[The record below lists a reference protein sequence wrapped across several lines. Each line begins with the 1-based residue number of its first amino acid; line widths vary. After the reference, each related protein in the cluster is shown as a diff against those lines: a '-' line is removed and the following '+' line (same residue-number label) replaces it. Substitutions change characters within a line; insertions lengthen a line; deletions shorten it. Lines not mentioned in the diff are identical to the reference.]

1 MEKANTTQRVYN
13 LKSQTQLALESLD
26 QSQPFWVHLDYNE
39 THAVEWIEQA
49 AFLSETVK
57 EALTSEET
65 RPRAQFFGS
74 GLFVSLRGINLAKS
88 AKPED
93 MVSIRLYITEN
104 CVVSTAHRRIFSVS
118 EIAELINQGEGPK
131 TSSEWLVSMIE
142 HLTDN
147 MSDTV
152 HFIDDKLGDYEDSI
166 LTGEK
171 NSFQS
176 ELANLRRQIIAIRR
190 HLSPQ
195 REALQSLL
203 NDKNI
208 LLSSECKHQI
218 RESLDHITRYIE
230 ELDSCKE
237 RAAVLQEEINVRVG
251 QTMNDRMYVLS
262 IVAAIFLPLGFLTGL
277 LGINVGGIP
286 GTDNPMAFYIF
297 SGLLLVLVIAQ
308 VIYFRRN
315 KWVS

>member
-1 MEKANTTQRVYN
+1 MEKTNTTQRVYN
-13 LKSQTQLALESLD
+13 LKSQAQESLESLD
-26 QSQPFWVHLDYNE
+26 QSQPFWVHLDYSE
-39 THAVEWIEQA
+39 AHAVEWIEHA

-65 RPRAQFFGS
+65 RPRAQFFGC

-104 CVVSTAHRRIFSVS
+104 CVISTAHRRIFSVS
-118 EIAELINQGEGPK
+118 EIAALLNQAEGPK

-152 HFIDDKLGDYEDSI
+152 HFIDDKLGEYEDSV
-166 LTGEK
+166 LMGEQA
-171 NSFQS
+171 SFQS

-203 NDKNI
+203 HDKNI

-251 QTMNDRMYVLS
+251 QIMNDRMYVLS

-277 LGINVGGIP
+277 LGINVGGVP

-297 SGLLLVLVIAQ
+297 SGMLLVLVVAQ
-308 VIYFRRN
+308 VIYFRRK